1 MTSLSRNAGVDFQE
15 DRCICTFMTK
25 QLKDSPAGDSPDL
38 RLCAHANLRKTM
50 RVVSQVYDAALKP
63 SGLRATQ
70 FTLLAVL
77 SRRGDLPLTQL
88 ADILVMDRTTLT
100 RNLKPLM
107 AKGWIEVGREKDER
121 VRLISITEAGCRLVA
136 EATPLWR
143 DAQARIVNGVGGE
156 KLSSMIETLSLV
168 VEKVRDG

>member
-1 MTSLSRNAGVDFQE
+1 
-15 DRCICTFMTK
+15 MTK
-25 QLKDSPAGDSPDL
+25 QLKNSSPGNSPDL

-50 RVVSQVYDAALKP
+50 RVVSQVYNAALKP

-107 AKGWIEVGREKDER
+107 AKGWVEVGREKDER
-121 VRLISITEAGCRLVA
+121 VRLISITEVGRQLVA

-143 DAQARIVNGVGGE
+143 DAQARIVNGVGSE

-168 VEKVRDG
+168 VEKARDV